1 MVLVDVFEVVV
12 ASAVVV
18 VVEVSIFVVV
28 SFGGG
33 GGVLRLK
40 GRFHEI
46 DIFWSKETRIE
57 QPRRFELWF
66 GLCQAVLY
74 LLIDILTLLLAQATC
89 LPLYRYT
96 VAPLLTI

>member
-1 MVLVDVFEVVV
+1 MVLVEDVFEVVV

-40 GRFHEI
+40 RGFYRI
-46 DIFWSKETRIE
+46 DIFWST
-57 QPRRFELWF
+57 
-66 GLCQAVLY
+66 
-74 LLIDILTLLLAQATC
+74 
-89 LPLYRYT
+89 
-96 VAPLLTI
+96 

>member
-12 ASAVVV
+12 ASAVV

-40 GRFHEI
+40 RGFYRI
-46 DIFWSKETRIE
+46 DIIWST
-57 QPRRFELWF
+57 
-66 GLCQAVLY
+66 
-74 LLIDILTLLLAQATC
+74 
-89 LPLYRYT
+89 
-96 VAPLLTI
+96 